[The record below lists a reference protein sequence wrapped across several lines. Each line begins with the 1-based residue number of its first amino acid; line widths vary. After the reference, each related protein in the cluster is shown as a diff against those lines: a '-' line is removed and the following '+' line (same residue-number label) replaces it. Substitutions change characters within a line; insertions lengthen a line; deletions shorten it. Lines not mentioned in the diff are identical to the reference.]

1 MVQGQATVALP
12 DDGPACKKCGR
23 TMGVVADIAA
33 VGNDPGLRAFLCD
46 GCGATDSVLVYPP
59 HRSTAPNATGQAV
72 QQQQQPQPKQDEE

>member
-1 MVQGQATVALP
+1 MVVALP

-23 TMGVVADIAA
+23 KMGVVADIAP

-46 GCGATDSVLVYPP
+46 RCGATDSVLVYPTN
-59 HRSTAPNATGQAV
+59 RSGAPKAA